1 MNSIPIYVPL
11 TLFNQLSDKQKF
23 IQEASPHCSFMATMP
38 RCSEYTFTLT
48 PISDEI
54 FSSTYM
60 DYYTSIQATLEL
72 EEYKRKAREYDKLK
86 ESLSVIK
93 KTIG

>member
-1 MNSIPIYVPL
+1 MQSISIYVPWS
-11 TLFNQLSDKQKF
+11 LFNSLSEKQKF
-23 IQEASPHCSFMATMP
+23 IQEASCFFLPTMS
-38 RCSEYTFTLT
+38 RHSEYTFTLT

-54 FSSTYM
+54 FSSTYL
-60 DYYTSIQATLEL
+60 DYYNAVLATQEL

-93 KTIG
+93 NTLV